1 MDGRNGTLGYMYG
14 GLRDLILYC
23 DAKRGSFPTTA
34 ALVSVP
40 QYSSQRPYSVWPI
53 VPRDK

>member
-1 MDGRNGTLGYMYG
+1 MGGINGKFVSMYG
-14 GLRDLILYC
+14 GLRNVIIFC

-40 QYSSQRPYSVWPI
+40 QDLSQRP
-53 VPRDK
+53 